1 MKGCKHLISV
11 WASTD
16 KWIVMDFVEGET
28 LAEHIDRQLRKQPKD
43 RRLRLDLLD
52 QLGLPLF
59 RALGELRQKLKE
71 QEEGDLAHQDLSPTN
86 IIVGGPDPDDPSQYL
101 LKLVDLGRNHL
112 YTRAIGVLEGTDA
125 VYVAPEVKDETPG
138 AHPCADLYS
147 LGQVLIAIGGVGR
160 NEDGTVPDGFYQ
172 HTPPMLARFIEDL
185 IDQRPEQRLLLFLNA
200 NSTAAKEN
208 KENKEDRDWDFAGL
222 GQVFQEELAAV
233 REAEVPMGRPT
244 DERWF
249 TGAVELFPPSS
260 YSPRRLSR
268 LRKQRKEQQRKEQQN
283 EEQQRG
289 DAEEDR
295 QPGKPSV
302 RERSIFSRW
311 LLFWSWVCATSW
323 YLVMSVLLFLVARD
337 LGLDLTP
344 PLGWAVDRV
353 IDLVGGKQVPSLQG
367 LLTDNQ
373 GPPNFFEHLPE
384 RTIGLSF
391 ALIGTKYYQNLYAGL
406 TPLLGHRLAR
416 PADRLRAYTAE
427 SLMRLQTFWWVFLI
441 LVSNLAPRWWPIGTA
456 IGMTGVFL
464 MNWACSAFC
473 KHAIEQARQNETR
486 LSTVPDRHRQVTGL
500 AMFYD
505 WTPSMLFYA
514 LFVWPTAVLI
524 YTTVLKDELVYA
536 AGVFVVNVGLFYI
549 VKCSKNGAAVRGG
562 LARAFLAA
570 ERLRHLRVIHAT
582 TTGGPDAVLAPPT
595 AR

>member
-1 MKGCKHLISV
+1 MSARAVRGHAGPRQSRGLHHMSDHACRLN
-11 WASTD
+11 
-16 KWIVMDFVEGET
+16 
-28 LAEHIDRQLRKQPKD
+28 LAPG
-43 RRLRLDLLD
+43 LD
-52 QLGLPLF
+52 QRSRVVPDHDVGSSDKRDESRLCRDP
-59 RALGELRQKLKE
+59 
-71 QEEGDLAHQDLSPTN
+71 DLSPTN
-86 IIVGGPDPDDPSQYL
+86 VIVWGPDPDDPRRYL

-112 YTRAIGVLEGTDA
+112 YTRAIGVLEGADA

-138 AHPCADLYS
+138 THPCADLYS

-200 NSTAAKEN
+200 NVNAAKEN
-208 KENKEDRDWDFAGL
+208 KENKENRDWSFAGL

-289 DAEEDR
+289 DAEEER

-344 PLGWAVDRV
+344 PLGWARDRV
-353 IDLVGGKQVPSLQG
+353 LDLVGGQQVPSLHS
-367 LLTDNQ
+367 LLTANQ
-373 GPPNFFEHLPE
+373 GRPNFFGAPE
-384 RTIGLSF
+384 RNGGAPGVL
-391 ALIGTKYYQNLYAGL
+391 GT
-406 TPLLGHRLAR
+406 RR
-416 PADRLRAYTAE
+416 C
-427 SLMRLQTFWWVFLI
+427 W
-441 LVSNLAPRWWPIGTA
+441 
-456 IGMTGVFL
+456 
-464 MNWACSAFC
+464 
-473 KHAIEQARQNETR
+473 
-486 LSTVPDRHRQVTGL
+486 
-500 AMFYD
+500 
-505 WTPSMLFYA
+505 
-514 LFVWPTAVLI
+514 
-524 YTTVLKDELVYA
+524 
-536 AGVFVVNVGLFYI
+536 
-549 VKCSKNGAAVRGG
+549 
-562 LARAFLAA
+562 
-570 ERLRHLRVIHAT
+570 
-582 TTGGPDAVLAPPT
+582 
-595 AR
+595 